1 VLILKGVK
9 VICFDP
15 LLQVLILKGV
25 TKGGKGICHRA
36 TEAQSVVKSEQ
47 ECDCEKRFAVKD
59 KRVRK
64 ALKVLGLGRRRCEK
78 ECGSS

>member
-1 VLILKGVK
+1 MDELWKK
-9 VICFDP
+9 
-15 LLQVLILKGV
+15 
-25 TKGGKGICHRA
+25 
-36 TEAQSVVKSEQ
+36 E
-47 ECDCEKRFAVKD
+47 FAVKD